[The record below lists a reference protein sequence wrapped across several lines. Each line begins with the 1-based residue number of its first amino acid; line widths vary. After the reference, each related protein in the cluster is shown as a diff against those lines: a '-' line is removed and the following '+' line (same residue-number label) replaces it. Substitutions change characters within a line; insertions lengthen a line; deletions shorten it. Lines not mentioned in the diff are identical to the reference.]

1 MPLNKLENFIK
12 NTEGKILYVNP
23 SDLDATDS
31 ITNQGNSLAQ
41 PFKTI
46 QRALLESARFSYVE
60 GNNNDLI
67 EKTTI
72 LIFPGEHV
80 VDNRPG
86 FAVKAVGTTA
96 TAVSPSGAETTASQ
110 TLSLNLTSNFDLTQ
124 EDNLLY
130 KFNSIN
136 GGVIIPRGTS
146 LVGLDLRKTK
156 IRPKYVPNPTDST
169 VAKSAIFRLTGTC
182 YFWQFSIF
190 DGDESG
196 LVFTDPSDFS
206 ANNQSTP
213 TFSHHKLT
221 CFEYADGVNIDTRF
235 NLTDLDI
242 YYSKLSNAFS
252 ATSRTIREVDRFPAN
267 SLGFAPQ
274 RPEFEIVGAFASD
287 PINISTIISGDGST
301 PGQIVTVTTATPHG
315 LTTNTPIKIKGVD
328 VFDYNV
334 STKVQ
339 NVTSSTVFTYLLPF
353 VRDNL
358 PATPSASSATVT
370 IETDTVSGAS
380 PYIFNISLRSV
391 YGMNGMLADGD
402 KATGFKS
409 MVVAQF
415 TAISLQKDD
424 RAFVKY
430 NQSSRL
436 YEGIDITKVTGAE
449 LASGASSQDS
459 STVYHLDSDAVYRQE
474 FETTHIKLSNDA
486 VMQIVSVFAI
496 GFNKHFNA
504 ETGAD
509 ASVTNSNSNFG
520 QFAIASDGFKKN
532 AFTKDNNAYITQV
545 ITPKAITSTETN
557 IDWQRLDVGL
567 TTSVGITSHLYLFGF
582 NTKDNVPPVVI
593 QGYRVGA
600 KTNDVISVNFA
611 SVNDGSS
618 VTGYA
623 TSTAS
628 VLMVDNDIST
638 TGITSALGTTSSI
651 KKYTVQSGPTS
662 NILTIGT
669 HELLTGEKIR
679 VISDDGDLPEN
690 LTENTVYFA
699 IKQSSTQI
707 KIAASKTNATLG
719 TAIVIHGGTKLQIES
734 RVSDKDSGE
743 IGSPIQFDPVNSNWF
758 IHAATN
764 NDIYT
769 TMNTL
774 GVGNLGNNTPVSFIK
789 RIADERSLDE
799 KVYKLRVVVPKELT
813 NAKNPEEGFIIQ
825 ESSSTNVRN
834 VGDFTRTSIT
844 DQDYDFDRNPRFI
857 STCSASG
864 TAITVIA
871 DVPHN
876 LKAGERIFVK
886 NVTDNSGTATGV
898 FDKGYNGSFLVSTI
912 VDDKTFTYPTTDTAG
927 VTHTVGNFTNDV
939 STRSTTLPRFE
950 RNNLQSNFYIYR
962 NEVISSYIKDVQ
974 DGIYHLFV
982 LHADNAI
989 PTEFT
994 GVKYGQ
1000 NVVDLYP
1007 QLDRDNNHSN
1017 PPATVSF
1024 GKRAPIGDVST
1035 NDLRKSITRE
1045 STDKLVKDFGYAK
1058 IISGVSTGG
1067 AMGVG
1072 HTTLTFD
1079 RPHGFGSI
1087 VTVASIV
1094 GGSGL
1099 TNGTYHN
1106 VKLFNDGTTTWDGA
1120 TAKVTVASNGV
1131 TGVEI
1136 IEGGSGFTGTETL
1149 DIDNSFTG
1157 GSGAKVVIG
1166 VTGISTNIGDSLQI
1180 TGVGTVTDNV
1190 VAISSVRSTTSV
1202 SIAVTTGDPDIITGQ
1217 FAINQGPKA
1226 TVSSVS
1232 TLDSATGI
1240 STFTFTKSH
1249 GFVAGSPFRILDN
1262 SNNKLG
1268 DFFVKTVVGVNT
1280 FSATTVVQLASPTT
1294 VLPNGMAPATPTSDK
1309 EGENIG
1315 SRGLTFYDNETF
1327 NLGANVTTGTSVE
1340 ISLPNAGIGTT
1351 SRFGLG
1357 SYIQVGDEIMR
1368 VKSATTSGSGDN
1380 ELIVIR
1386 GALGT
1391 IQESHLS
1398 GEQVKKVKPI
1408 PIEFRRPSIIRA
1420 SGHTFEYLGFGPGN
1434 YSTALPQVQVRTLTE
1449 REEFLTQSQ
1458 ERSCGTVV
1466 YTGMNN
1472 RGDFFIG
1479 NKKVSSA
1486 TGQERTFDAP
1496 IPTVTGEDPSR
1507 LSVIFDEVIIKERLV
1522 VEGGKSRTILSQ
1534 FDGPV
1539 TFNEVVKV
1547 NAAMTVND
1555 LIKLNGNFEITNDTN
1570 SHSRDTGSLI
1580 TDGGIGI
1587 EKNLNV
1593 GENFNALGISTVN
1606 NLRVTG
1612 LSTFTGLMDID
1623 GGAEIGAF
1631 KIGITTSN
1639 MLGST
1644 SGNLIIDSA
1653 GGTTTIQDNLIV
1665 SGDFNSSGATNGN
1678 IRIGV
1683 TGDNEID
1690 TSSGNLIID
1699 SAGGLVQVT
1708 DNLAVTGAI
1717 TSSDLTS
1724 GNLRI
1729 GVTGDN
1735 EIDTSSGGLTLDSAS
1750 GTTTVDDNLNVTGDI
1765 NLTGS
1770 FTGASVT
1777 FSGNLTAAGATLGNV
1792 TVGLADNQTVTT
1804 SSGKLILDAATNEV
1818 EINADIDH
1826 NGALNTSGNLVCG
1839 GTGTFSGDVIA
1850 FSSSDLTLKE
1860 NVSTIDNALDMISSL
1875 TGNTFNWKSSA
1886 GIWGVEGGDTG
1897 IIAQE
1902 VEKLKL
1908 PGLTKKRGDGTIGVR
1923 YDRLI
1928 PVLIE
1933 AIKELKSEINE
1944 LKK

>member
-1 MPLNKLENFIK
+1 M
-12 NTEGKILYVNP
+12 
-23 SDLDATDS
+23 
-31 ITNQGNSLAQ
+31 
-41 PFKTI
+41 
-46 QRALLESARFSYVE
+46 
-60 GNNNDLI
+60 
-67 EKTTI
+67 
-72 LIFPGEHV
+72 
-80 VDNRPG
+80 
-86 FAVKAVGTTA
+86 
-96 TAVSPSGAETTASQ
+96 
-110 TLSLNLTSNFDLTQ
+110 
-124 EDNLLY
+124 
-130 KFNSIN
+130 
-136 GGVIIPRGTS
+136 
-146 LVGLDLRKTK
+146 
-156 IRPKYVPNPTDST
+156 
-169 VAKSAIFRLTGTC
+169 
-182 YFWQFSIF
+182 
-190 DGDESG
+190 
-196 LVFTDPSDFS
+196 
-206 ANNQSTP
+206 
-213 TFSHHKLT
+213 
-221 CFEYADGVNIDTRF
+221 
-235 NLTDLDI
+235 
-242 YYSKLSNAFS
+242 
-252 ATSRTIREVDRFPAN
+252 
-267 SLGFAPQ
+267 
-274 RPEFEIVGAFASD
+274 
-287 PINISTIISGDGST
+287 
-301 PGQIVTVTTATPHG
+301 
-315 LTTNTPIKIKGVD
+315 TTNTPIKIKGVD
-328 VFDYNV
+328 IFDYNT

-474 FETTHIKLSNDA
+474 FETTHIRLTNDA

-504 ETGAD
+504 ESGGD

-520 QFAIASDGFKKN
+520 QFAIASDGFKKD

-545 ITPKAITSTETN
+545 ITPKAITATETN

-582 NTKDNVPPVVI
+582 NTKDNIPPVVI

-600 KTNDVISVNFA
+600 QTNDSISVNFA

-628 VLMVDNDIST
+628 VLMVDNEIST

-707 KIAASKTNATLG
+707 KIASSKTNATLG
-719 TAIVIHGGTKLQIES
+719 TAIVIYGGTKLQIES

-743 IGSPIQFDPVNSNWF
+743 IGSPIQFDPANSNWY

-769 TMNTL
+769 TLNTL

-799 KVYKLRVVVPKELT
+799 KVYKLRVVVPKELE

-844 DQDYDFDRNPRFI
+844 ESDYDFNRNPRFI

-876 LKAGERIFVK
+876 LKAGERIFVR

-898 FDKGYNGSFLVSTI
+898 FNKGYNGSFLVSTV

-927 VTHTVGNFTNDV
+927 VTHTVGNFTNDI

-962 NEVISSYIKDVQ
+962 NETISSYIKDVQ

-1017 PPATVSF
+1017 PPASVSF

-1045 STDKLVKDFGYAK
+1045 TTDKLVKDFGYAK
-1058 IISGVSTGG
+1058 IISGISTGG

-1087 VTVASIV
+1087 VTVSSIV
-1094 GGSGL
+1094 GGSSL
-1099 TNGTYHN
+1099 TNGVYHN
-1106 VKLFNDGTTTWDGA
+1106 VKLLNEGTTTWDGA
-1120 TAKVTVASNGV
+1120 TAKVTVASNSV

-1136 IEGGSGFTGTETL
+1136 IEGGSGYISETL

-1157 GSGAKVVIG
+1157 GTGAKVVIG

-1190 VAISSVRSTTSV
+1190 VAISSVTSTTSV

-1226 TVSSVS
+1226 TIASVS

-1280 FSATTVVQLASPTT
+1280 FSATTTVQLASPTT
-1294 VLPNGMAPATPTSDK
+1294 VLPNGMAPATLTSDK
-1309 EGENIG
+1309 EDENIG

-1368 VKSATTSGSGDN
+1368 VKSATTSGSGNN
-1380 ELIVIR
+1380 ELTVIR
-1386 GALGT
+1386 GSLGT
-1391 IQESHLS
+1391 IQESHSS

-1479 NKKVSSA
+1479 NKRVSSA

-1593 GENFNALGISTVN
+1593 GEDFNALGISTVN

-1623 GGAEIGAF
+1623 GGAEIGNF
-1631 KIGITTSN
+1631 KVGITTAN
-1639 MLGST
+1639 MLGT
-1644 SGNLIIDSA
+1644 IGNNNLIIDSA
-1653 GGTTTIQDNLIV
+1653 GGTTTIQDNVVV
-1665 SGDFNSSGATNGN
+1665 SGDFSSNGATNGN
-1678 IRIGV
+1678 IKIGV
-1683 TGDNEID
+1683 TNDNEID
-1690 TSSGNLIID
+1690 TSSGNLTID
-1699 SAGGLVQVT
+1699 SAGGTVNIDDQL
-1708 DNLAVTGAI
+1708 NVTGVSTFVQAHI
-1717 TSSDLTS
+1717 D
-1724 GNLRI
+1724 NIRI
-1729 GVTGDN
+1729 NAN
-1735 EIDTSSGGLTLDSAS
+1735 EIDTIAGNLTIDSTG
-1750 GTTTVDDNLNVTGDI
+1750 GTTTIDDNLNVTGDI
-1765 NLTGS
+1765 NLTGN
-1770 FTGASVT
+1770 FNGTSVV
-1777 FSGNLTAAGATLGNV
+1777 FSGNIVAAGGTFGNV
-1792 TVGLADNQTVTT
+1792 QVGLADNQTVTT
-1804 SSGKLILDAATNEV
+1804 SSGKLILDAATDEV
-1818 EINADIDH
+1818 EVNADIDH
-1826 NGALNTSGNLVCG
+1826 NGNLVCS

-1850 FSSSDLTLKE
+1850 FSSSDLTMKE

-1875 TGNTFNWKSSA
+1875 TGNTFNWKSNA
-1886 GIWGVEGGDTG
+1886 GIWGVEGSDTG

-1908 PGLTKKRGDGTIGVR
+1908 PGLTKKRDDGTLGVR

-1933 AIKELKSEINE
+1933 AIKELKLEIEN